1 MRLYVNADSIPQS
14 LPQFLATT
22 TEGFHLI
29 IGLSGRI
36 NTSMIR
42 KSALRDVIQ
51 SLLIGNPQTTPLRQ
65 STLVAN
71 AGVLL
76 TYEEFYLF
84 TRLNCSD
91 MR

>member
-1 MRLYVNADSIPQS
+1 MLT
-14 LPQFLATT
+14 QFLSRCRSFSLQRLRD
-22 TEGFHLI
+22 FHLI